1 VNNHPTQ
8 SSLIKT
14 IYPDAPRTEGI
25 KYAGSKL
32 KLLPHI
38 LWLASKT
45 NAKTVF
51 DGFSGSTRVSQAFAR
66 YGYEVISNDKAI
78 WSGVIG
84 QCYLKGG
91 EKIRYKRL
99 IDHLNMCKPEEGWFT
114 RHYGGNPPLVVGEE
128 PTKMP
133 WQTHN
138 TRKLDAIRREI
149 DRLNLDKNE
158 KSVAVTSL
166 IMALD
171 RVDSTLVDEI

>member
-1 VNNHPTQ
+1 MNNHPTQ

-84 QCYLKGG
+84 QCYLKG
-91 EKIRYKRL
+91 EKK
-99 IDHLNMCKPEEGWFT
+99 
-114 RHYGGNPPLVVGEE
+114 
-128 PTKMP
+128 
-133 WQTHN
+133 
-138 TRKLDAIRREI
+138 
-149 DRLNLDKNE
+149 
-158 KSVAVTSL
+158 
-166 IMALD
+166 
-171 RVDSTLVDEI
+171 